1 MVYVPRIVDGVLDE
15 VFESLPAIAIGGAK
29 GVGKTATAAQRAVTM
44 YELDRVEQRQLLES
58 DYRRIEDAD
67 KPLLLDEWQLLPE
80 VWDRVRRSVDS
91 GAQGG
96 SYLLTGSAAVSP
108 GARIHSGAGRI
119 VSLVMRP
126 MTIAE
131 RQIESPTVSLS
142 RLLSD
147 RHVVID
153 GSTQVRLGDYVNEIT
168 CSGYPGIRDLSPRA
182 QRLQLDS
189 YISRIVERELPEN
202 GMLVRRPG
210 ALLDWM
216 AAYGLATSTNASYTA
231 ILNAATAGVVDKPA
245 RSTVEEYRDHLR
257 RLFVLDPIPAWTPAL
272 TPLKRLS
279 VAPKHHL
286 VDPALACRLAR
297 VTSEELLTGV
307 GIKPIAGTDTFLG
320 AMFESLVTQS
330 IRVYA
335 EATEATTWHL
345 REKSGNR
352 EIDLIV
358 EGSSGRVVPIEVKL
372 SATVDDKDVKHLNW
386 LHEKLGDRVVNRVVV
401 NTGEF
406 AYRRQD
412 GVVVVPLALLG
423 P

>member
-1 MVYVPRIVDGVLDE
+1 MAYVPRIVDSVLDE
-15 VFESLPAIAIGGAK
+15 VFDSLPAIALEGAK
-29 GVGKTATAAQRAVTM
+29 GVGKTATAAQRAVTI

-80 VWDRVRRSVDS
+80 TWDRVRRSVDS

-96 SYLLTGSAAVSP
+96 SYLLTGSAAVGP
-108 GARIHSGAGRI
+108 GAHIHSGAGRI

-142 RLLSD
+142 SLLSD
-147 RHVVID
+147 RNVVID
-153 GSTQVRLGDYVNEIT
+153 GRTQVRLADYVNEIT
-168 CSGYPGIRDLSPRA
+168 CSGYPGIRDLAPRA
-182 QRLQLDS
+182 QRIQLDS

-210 ALLDWM
+210 ALFDWM

-231 ILNAATAGVVDKPA
+231 ILNAATAGIIDKPA

-297 VTSEELLTGV
+297 VTGEEIMAGV

-330 IRVYA
+330 VRVYA

-345 REKSGNR
+345 REQSGNR

-372 SATVDDKDVKHLNW
+372 SASVDDKDVKHLNW

-406 AYRRQD
+406 AYRRKD
-412 GVVVVPLALLG
+412 GVIVVPLALLG